1 MTKPVMIALF
11 AIPFSVMVFNAKTAD
26 ETILVPAKNNVAEKA
41 EQAQTKN
48 WMLDRSHSNV
58 KFTVTHMVVSEV
70 DGSFGKYNGA
80 MVTNGDDFTTAKIN
94 FTVDVASINTNNEGR
109 DRHLKNDDFFNV
121 EKFPEMKF
129 ESTSMKKTGDNKYE
143 LTGNLTIRDI
153 TKPVKFDV
161 VHLGNTVDR
170 GRTKAG
176 FQATATI
183 DRFDFNLKWD
193 RVTEAGSLVVARDVK
208 ININCA
214 WVEAPPAQNN

>member
-11 AIPFSVMVFNAKTAD
+11 AIPFSAMVFNAKTAD

-70 DGSFGKYNGA
+70 DGSFGKYNGT

-176 FQATATI
+176 FKATATI

>member
-11 AIPFSVMVFNAKTAD
+11 AIPFSAMVFNAKTAD

-176 FQATATI
+176 FKATATI

>member
-11 AIPFSVMVFNAKTAD
+11 AIPFSAMVFNAKTAD

-70 DGSFGKYNGA
+70 DGSFGKYNGT

-176 FQATATI
+176 FKATATI

-214 WVEAPPAQNN
+214 WVESPPAQNN

>member
-11 AIPFSVMVFNAKTAD
+11 AIPFSAMVFNAKTAD

-70 DGSFGKYNGA
+70 DGSFGKYNGT

-176 FQATATI
+176 FKATATI

-193 RVTEAGSLVVARDVK
+193 RVTEAGNLVVARDVK

>member
-11 AIPFSVMVFNAKTAD
+11 AIPFSAMVFNAKTAD

-70 DGSFGKYNGA
+70 DGSFGKYNGI

-176 FQATATI
+176 FKATATI

>member
-11 AIPFSVMVFNAKTAD
+11 AIPFSAMVFNAKTAD
-26 ETILVPAKNNVAEKA
+26 KTILVPAKNNVAEKA

-70 DGSFGKYNGA
+70 DGSFGKYNGT

-176 FQATATI
+176 FKATATI